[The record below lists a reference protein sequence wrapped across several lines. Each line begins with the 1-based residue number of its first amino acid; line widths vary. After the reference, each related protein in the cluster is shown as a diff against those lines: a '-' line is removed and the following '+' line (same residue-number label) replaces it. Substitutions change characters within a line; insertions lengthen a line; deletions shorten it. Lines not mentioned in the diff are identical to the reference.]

1 MCAKPEVVIGNN
13 VVSDHTDVKHSC
25 QAPLPMTDRPYHH
38 GNLRTALL
46 EQAARTVRQHGVDEL
61 SLRELARQVGVSH
74 SAPRRHFADLQA
86 LHTALAE
93 DGFVRLGD
101 ELRTAIE
108 RAGPDFAVRLRAAAA
123 AYIRFATSE
132 AAMLE
137 LMFATKQHENTRTL
151 HDATDLAFAPL
162 LELIREGQAAGVLD
176 QGNPERVGLLLFAT
190 VQGIAALVTS
200 GIIQTEQVDE
210 LVADANAHFLRT
222 GL

>member
-1 MCAKPEVVIGNN
+1 VTE
-13 VVSDHTDVKHSC
+13 
-25 QAPLPMTDRPYHH
+25 RPYHH

-46 EQAARTVRQHGVDEL
+46 VQAARTVREHGVEEL

-86 LHTALAE
+86 LYTALAE

-101 ELRTAIE
+101 QLRTAIQD
-108 RAGPDFAVRLRAAAA
+108 AGPDFAARLRAAAA
-123 AYIRFATSE
+123 AYIGFATGE
-132 AAMLE
+132 AALLE
-137 LMFATKQHENTRTL
+137 LMFASKQHEHARTL
-151 HDATDLAFAPL
+151 HEATERAFAPL
-162 LELIREGQAAGVLD
+162 LELICEGQAAGVLD

-190 VQGIAALVTS
+190 VQGIASLVTS
-200 GIIQTEQVDE
+200 GIIQPEQVDE